1 MMQAIGITE
10 RWLVLEYIDARD
22 ALRCLQKWRGTHV
35 KRDGNRPSHRLA
47 KEALLLNEEYV
58 ILEETPCVFFLILYL
73 LRYCI

>member
-10 RWLVLEYIDARD
+10 RWLVLEYIDACN

-58 ILEETPCVFFLILYL
+58 ILEETPRVFLILYL